1 MVKERDGEKKQGEEE
16 GEIER
21 KRETRQR
28 YTETDRSTERPW
40 RAREATKEQFY
51 FPFESPLLPS
61 HHARHTE
68 GKKKLKLPSTGFSKA
83 NNGDSVVPNRTSTAG
98 LHTAVS

>member
-51 FPFESPLLPS
+51 FPFESPLLPI

-68 GKKKLKLPSTGFSKA
+68 GKK
-83 NNGDSVVPNRTSTAG
+83 N
-98 LHTAVS
+98 